1 MPGGMGLGAKFIV
14 DRRCTVKT
22 SLTLTG
28 LIEAIK
34 HKGLL
39 RRIGELVAAGA
50 LPALDP
56 AAKLDRVLPDE
67 AGITGQLT
75 MAELREQTETLAA
88 HRITC
93 RQCPSSLTGHVGGCI
108 TYVPYPLSEGMEYLL
123 WTTAVQGLRGDLPG
137 AVGEAVAGFARR
149 AMELRRTPFA
159 DGLRARGDLVGAK
172 PRIYQEGPAWS
183 RTRLS
188 SAQVLDAFFLNGVL
202 SGEDLERHAAF
213 LSAALAVSRAMERI
227 LDEERRSALVEEV
240 RPYADVCDLMS
251 MALEQGFGI
260 YVWP

>member
-1 MPGGMGLGAKFIV
+1 MGLGAKFIV

-50 LPALDP
+50 LPACD
-56 AAKLDRVLPDE
+56 ASAKLDFLLPE
-67 AGITGQLT
+67 ESGHAGQLT
-75 MAELREQTETLAA
+75 IAELRQQTETLAA

-108 TYVPYPLSEGMEYLL
+108 TYVPYPLSEGMEFLF
-123 WTTAVQGLRGDLPG
+123 WSTAVQGLKGELPG
-137 AVGEAVAGFARR
+137 GLAEPVAAFARR
-149 AMELRRTPFA
+149 AQELHTTPFA
-159 DGLRARGDLVGAK
+159 DGLRARRDLLG
-172 PRIYQEGPAWS
+172 PRPRVYQEGPAWK
-183 RTRLS
+183 RARLS
-188 SAQVLDAFFLNGVL
+188 SAQVLDAFFVNGVL
-202 SGEDLERHAAF
+202 AGDDLRVHLSF
-213 LSAALAVSRAMERI
+213 LTAALAVARAMGRVLE
-227 LDEERRSALVEEV
+227 EERRLALEEEV
-240 RPYADVCDLMS
+240 GPYADVRDLMA
-251 MALEQGFGI
+251 MALDQGFGI